1 MSTIVDTTTLLDLV
15 GVSLLAAVGVTAA
28 FSLAILG
35 ATRFSDLRRDGRAVE
50 AAAFGALTA
59 LALAACVGA
68 IVYGIIEIQAK

>member
-59 LALAACVGA
+59 LALAACVAA
-68 IVYGIIEIQAK
+68 IVYAIVEIQSK

>member
-59 LALAACVGA
+59 LALAACVAA
-68 IVYGIIEIQAK
+68 IVYGIVEIQTK

>member
-15 GVSLLAAVGVTAA
+15 GVSLVAAVGVTAA

-35 ATRFSDLRRDGRAVE
+35 ATRFSDLRRGGRAVE
-50 AAAFGALTA
+50 AAFFGVVTA

-68 IVYGIIEIQAK
+68 IVYGIVEIQTK

>member
-15 GVSLLAAVGVTAA
+15 GVSLVAAVGVTAA
-28 FSLAILG
+28 FSFAILG

-50 AAAFGALTA
+50 AAFFGVVTA

-68 IVYGIIEIQAK
+68 IVYGIVEIQTK

>member
-1 MSTIVDTTTLLDLV
+1 VSTIVDTTTLLDLV
-15 GVSLLAAVGVTAA
+15 GVSLVAAVGVTAA

-50 AAAFGALTA
+50 AAFFGVVTA

-68 IVYGIIEIQAK
+68 IVYGIVEIQTK

>member
-15 GVSLLAAVGVTAA
+15 GVSLVAAVGVTAA

-35 ATRFSDLRRDGRAVE
+35 ATRFSDLRRGGRTVE
-50 AAAFGALTA
+50 AACFGVVTA

-68 IVYGIIEIQAK
+68 IVYGIVEIQAK

>member
-35 ATRFSDLRRDGRAVE
+35 ATRFSDLRRDGRAAE
-50 AAAFGALTA
+50 AAWFGVLTA

-68 IVYGIIEIQAK
+68 IVYAIVEIQTK

>member
-15 GVSLLAAVGVTAA
+15 GVSIVAAVGVTAA

-50 AAAFGALTA
+50 AAFFGVVTA

-68 IVYGIIEIQAK
+68 IVYGIVEIQTK

>member
-15 GVSLLAAVGVTAA
+15 GVSIVAAVGVTAA

-35 ATRFSDLRRDGRAVE
+35 ATRFSDFRRDGRAVE
-50 AAAFGALTA
+50 AAFFGVVTA

-68 IVYGIIEIQAK
+68 IVYGIVEIQTK

>member
-68 IVYGIIEIQAK
+68 IVYGIVEIQTK

>member
-15 GVSLLAAVGVTAA
+15 GVSLVAAVGVTAA

-50 AAAFGALTA
+50 AAFFGVVTA

-68 IVYGIIEIQAK
+68 IVYGIVEIQTK